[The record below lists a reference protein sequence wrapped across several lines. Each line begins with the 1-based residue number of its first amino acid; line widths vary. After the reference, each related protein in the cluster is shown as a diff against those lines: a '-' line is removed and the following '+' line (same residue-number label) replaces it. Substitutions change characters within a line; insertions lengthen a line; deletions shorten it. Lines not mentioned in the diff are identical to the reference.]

1 MPKRKTTTEPD
12 WVETEHKYYFQT
24 GKRLPVILDRGEGTT
39 VWDVDGKPYLDFVGG
54 IAVLSLGHCHPVV
67 VEAIERQSKKLM
79 TTSNYYYTIPQ
90 LKLAELLCQSSGMD
104 RVFFCNSGAE
114 AVEGLIKLAR
124 KWGKERREG
133 AYQIIVM
140 EGAFHGRTL
149 ATVTA
154 SANERYR
161 APFTPLPEGFIRVP
175 FNDVQAVKD
184 ATGPN
189 TVAVLLEP
197 LQGEGGVNIP
207 DDDYLPRL
215 RQWCDEAGI
224 LLLLDEVQTGVGRT
238 GKLFAYQHYGIE
250 PDAIAIAKALGS
262 GFPIGAFLAKDSVN
276 LLGAGEHGTTFGG
289 NALACEV
296 GYAVLKYITENDIPA
311 QVTARGAHLERR
323 LQSLADRQPMIT
335 EIRGK
340 GLIWAIELD
349 RAASERAVGLC
360 LEAGLLANAVKPN
373 AIRLV
378 PPFTVS
384 EAELDKAVE
393 ILEDALAK
401 VSVAQ

>member
-1 MPKRKTTTEPD
+1 MAKPNTTTEPD
-12 WVETEHKYYFQT
+12 WVELEHKHYFQT
-24 GKRLPVILDRGEGTT
+24 GKRLPVILDHGLGTT
-39 VWDVDGKPYLDFVGG
+39 VWDVDGKPYLDFLAG

-67 VEAIERQSKKLM
+67 VEALERQSKKLI

-90 LKLAELLCQSSGMD
+90 LKLAELLAQTSGLD

-124 KWGKERREG
+124 KWGKEKRDG
-133 AYQIIVM
+133 AYEILVM
-140 EGAFHGRTL
+140 DGAFHGRTL

-161 APFTPLPEGFIRVP
+161 APFTPLPEGFTRVP

-184 ATGPN
+184 ATGPK
-189 TVAVLLEP
+189 TVAVLVEP
-197 LQGEGGVNIP
+197 IQGEGGVNVP
-207 DDDYLPRL
+207 DDDYLPQL
-215 RQWCDEAGI
+215 RDWCDEAGM

-238 GKLFAYQHYGIE
+238 GKLFAYQHYGIM
-250 PDAIAIAKALGS
+250 PDAISLAKSLGS
-262 GFPIGAFLAKDSVN
+262 GFPIGAFLAREEVA
-276 LLGAGEHGTTFGG
+276 LLGPGEHGTTYGG

-296 GYAVLKYITENDIPA
+296 GYEVLRYITENDISS
-311 QVTARGAHLERR
+311 QVAKKGEYLERR

-335 EIRGK
+335 EIRGN

-349 RAASERAVGLC
+349 RAASEQIVSAC
-360 LEAGLLANAVKPN
+360 LEAGLLANAVKPT

-378 PPFTVS
+378 PPYVVT
-384 EAELDKAVE
+384 EEEIDRAVE
-393 ILEDALAK
+393 IIDAALTK
-401 VSVAQ
+401 ISEEK